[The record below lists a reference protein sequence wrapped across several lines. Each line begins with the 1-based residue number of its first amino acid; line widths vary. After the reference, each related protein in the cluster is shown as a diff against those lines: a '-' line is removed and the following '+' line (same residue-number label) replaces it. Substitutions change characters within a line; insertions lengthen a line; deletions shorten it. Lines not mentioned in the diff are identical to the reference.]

1 MKKYLKTTVKATF
14 FLKKKTIVTL
24 DDYSMNLIKGGINAT
39 TSPTDNP
46 TTGETLG
53 TTQTSIGNTCA

>member
-1 MKKYLKTTVKATF
+1 MKKHLKTTVKTTF

-24 DDYSMNLIKGGINAT
+24 DDYSMNLIKGGINGT
-39 TSPTDNP
+39 TNTTENP

-53 TTQTSIGNTCA
+53 TAQTSIGNTCA